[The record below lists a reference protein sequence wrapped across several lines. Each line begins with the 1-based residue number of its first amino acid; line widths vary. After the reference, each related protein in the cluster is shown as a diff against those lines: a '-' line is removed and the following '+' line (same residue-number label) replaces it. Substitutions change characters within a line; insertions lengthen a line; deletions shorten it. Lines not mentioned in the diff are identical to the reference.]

1 MEPASTLSMVHQ
13 LKYRLCCAF
22 LRMSLVMRR
31 ACLLRFFRFKQLCVN
46 IDFDSITRRK
56 HFSLTHTHAC
66 MCVQCAMMSAR
77 SPLMWEHF
85 REMFSRPVKWPVFI
99 MNESICLPTTTN
111 CVRTDSTQLTRCA
124 ALSLSDKNP
133 SISLCRLYVGQ
144 DVWRILHE
152 MRHLAATV
160 CHRWNEFWGVCVFFE
175 GLPAQLFCLIPQPS
189 SVMRIMQQNLNQY
202 VQMTLCYNL
211 L

>member
-133 SISLCRLYVGQ
+133 CISLCRLPLCGSRRMAHFAW
-144 DVWRILHE
+144 DE
-152 MRHLAATV
+152 APG
-160 CHRWNEFWGVCVFFE
+160 CHRVSQMKWILRCVCFLWG
-175 GLPAQLFCLIPQPS
+175 PACSVVLFNS
-189 SVMRIMQQNLNQY
+189 SAF
-202 VQMTLCYNL
+202 LCDEDNATKSEPICADDSL